1 MKLDLVSI
9 VACLAFGLTAGC
21 ATKTASLGTEAQ
33 DHTVTVLATCGGG
46 LDESTAAKAKAEL
59 GHGGELSAETLSS
72 VRASLISDGTLKSED
87 RIKAF
92 DIFTKCALEVDKR
105 IRDGRPAA
113 SPVAGLVGR
122 QWYLQEAQYESAVV
136 DQKKHPPQT
145 VELTSK
151 IMKSGDVRTQQRDI
165 SEALWIRFHEDG
177 RVETNF
183 TMAPHIPGEDPDVLF
198 GEGSTASWTSS
209 NDRDLIT
216 VRNGTLYPPTFTPEQ
231 AKFEVS
237 VHGAKLVLTRAEGAP
252 NVLVKGTFIAE

>member
-1 MKLDLVSI
+1 MKLKLVSM
-9 VACLAFGLTAGC
+9 VACLALGLVAGC
-21 ATKTASLGTEAQ
+21 ATKTASLGTEAR

-59 GHGGELSAETLSS
+59 GHGGELSAEALSS

-105 IRDGRPAA
+105 IRDGQAAA
-113 SPVAGLVGR
+113 SPVANLIGR

-136 DQKKHPPQT
+136 DQKKHLPHT

-151 IMKSGDVRTQQRDI
+151 ILKSGDVRTQQRDI
-165 SEALWIRFHEDG
+165 SEALWIRFQEDG

-183 TMAPHIPGEDPDVLF
+183 TMAPQMPGEDPDVLF
-198 GEGSTASWTSS
+198 GEGSAASWASS

-216 VRNGTLYPPTFTPEQ
+216 VHNGTRYPPTFVAEQ

-237 VHGAKLVLTRAEGAP
+237 VHGAKLVMTRAEGAP
-252 NVLVKGTFIAE
+252 NVLIKGTFIAE